1 MALINTLRNKMGKVV
16 VGFIAFAILSF
27 VLADLL
33 GPNRFFGQDTDIGK
47 IRGETISLQEFQAVL
62 QERENSFALSFNRQ
76 PTDRD
81 RPTLRNQAWE
91 LLISRYAFEDEYD
104 DVDVLV
110 TSEEI
115 WDMLQGKNI
124 DPGIAQ
130 SFTNPETG
138 EFDRATFMQYLQ
150 QLPSLPPETQLRWD
164 MYKKELL
171 TARQRTKYENLL
183 VKSNYITEAEAE
195 RQYQMETVG
204 AEVQYLYVP
213 FYAVSDSLVQG
224 TDDLYEDYYNR
235 HKEEYKV
242 DHTRD
247 LRYVSFDI
255 VPSEEDTA
263 LVREDILDLKAEFI
277 SVNDDSVFAKI
288 NTDGASFYNAFNK
301 GNLPSTLA
309 EDLDSLEVGKVFG
322 PFQTGNNF
330 SIYKVVQIKED
341 TLNHARA
348 NHILIKWTDESAG
361 AKAEA
366 RTEARRILREIRNG
380 ADFGAMAREHGTDG
394 TASRGGDLGWFKTGD
409 MVGPFQ
415 EAVFRASRKGLL
427 NDVVET
433 QFGYHIIEVTE
444 TRDNTIY
451 EVATI
456 EREILPSDETR
467 NIVYR
472 KADFFAS
479 QSDDLESFE
488 ASAESDS
495 VNVLL
500 APKIGTNDRRV
511 GVLGDAR
518 QVVQWLFRDASI
530 EEVSEVFEF
539 DDKYV
544 VAVMDGETEEGY
556 QRLEDVEIQIAT
568 KVKNE
573 LKGEI
578 IINKLNDLSGSLEE
592 IASAYGEEANIYSS
606 GDLKLNT
613 NSLPSV
619 GFDPEAVGRAF
630 SLASGERTEAFA
642 SANGVLII
650 EMQQMTEAPEIADYA
665 AYKDQLAQT
674 RRGTDVSGI
683 PEAIKD
689 AAKIED
695 ERYKFY

>member
-27 VLADLL
+27 VLTDLL

-47 IRGETISLQEFQAVL
+47 ISGETISLKEFQAVL
-62 QERENSFALSFNRQ
+62 QERENNFALSFNRQ

-91 LLISRYAFEDEYD
+91 LLIARYAFEDEYEK
-104 DVDVLV
+104 VDIKV
-110 TSEEI
+110 TTEEI

-164 MYKKELL
+164 MFKKELL

-183 VKSNYITEAEAE
+183 VKSNYVTEAEAE
-195 RQYQMETVG
+195 RQYQMETMG

-213 FYAVSDSLVQG
+213 FYAVPDTLVQG
-224 TDDLYEDYYNR
+224 NDDLYKDYYNR

-242 DHTRD
+242 EHTRD
-247 LRYVSFDI
+247 LKYISFAV
-255 VPSEEDTA
+255 VPSPEDTA
-263 LVREDILDLKAEFI
+263 LVRDDILDLKSEFAT
-277 SVNDDSVFAKI
+277 VKDDSVFAKI
-288 NTDGASFYNAFNK
+288 NTDGASFYNTFDK
-301 GNLPSTLA
+301 GSLPPVLLENLDA
-309 EDLDSLEVGKVFG
+309 LEVNEVFG
-322 PFQTGNNF
+322 PYQSGNYF
-330 SIYKVVQIKED
+330 SIYKVVRIRED
-341 TLNHARA
+341 TIDYARA
-348 NHILIKWTDESAG
+348 NHILFKWADESGA

-366 RTEARRILREIRNG
+366 RAEARRILREIRNG
-380 ADFGAMAREHGTDG
+380 ADFTAMAREHGTDG

-415 EAVFRASRKGLL
+415 EAVFAATRKGLL

-444 TRDNTIY
+444 TKENTVY

-467 NIVYR
+467 NEVYR
-472 KADFFAS
+472 KVDFFAS
-479 QSDDLESFE
+479 ESDDLGSFE
-488 ASAESDS
+488 TNADADS
-495 VNVLL
+495 LNVLS
-500 APKIGTNDRRV
+500 APKVAANDRRV
-511 GVLGDAR
+511 GVLGEAR
-518 QVVQWLFRDASI
+518 QVVQWLFRDASVGKI
-530 EEVSEVFEF
+530 SEVFEL
-539 DDKYV
+539 DDQYV
-544 VAVMDGETEEGY
+544 LAAMEGETPEGY
-556 QRLEDVEIQIAT
+556 QKLKDVEVQIAA

-578 IINKLNDLSGSLEE
+578 IVNKLKDLSGSLEE
-592 IASAYGEEANIYSS
+592 MAEAYGEEANVYSS
-606 GDLKLNT
+606 GDLKFNT

-619 GFDPEAVGRAF
+619 GFDPVAIGRAF
-630 SLASGERTEAFA
+630 SLEPGERTEAFS

-650 EMQQMTEAPEIADYA
+650 EMNELTGAPEIADYTS
-665 AYKDQLAQT
+665 YKDQLAQT
-674 RRGTDVSGI
+674 RRGTVVSGI

-689 AAKIED
+689 AANIED